1 MKLVVV
7 LLGLA
12 GVGACQSRQENL
24 VQQGNVLIEQIE
36 AFQHEN
42 SILPQTLEDIG
53 IGRQDESGPLYY
65 LRKSDT
71 NYIVWF
77 GNELGES
84 TIWDSD
90 TKEWR

>member
-1 MKLVVV
+1 MI

-24 VQQGNVLIEQIE
+24 VQQGNALIEKIE

-42 SILPQTLEDIG
+42 SMLPQTLKDIG
-53 IGRQDESGPLYY
+53 VRRLDETGPLYY

-90 TKEWR
+90 VGEWR